1 MIANRYIQ
9 SKLSDFVDNL
19 SGFLNKECISCM
31 ERESIKSECDFIGLK
46 NNRLNYRC
54 KKCRKQCTKLI
65 NEVVKN
71 FPAT

>member
-1 MIANRYIQ
+1 MQ
-9 SKLSDFVDNL
+9 SKLSDFADNL
-19 SGFLNKECISCM
+19 SGILNKEYISCM
-31 ERESIKSECDFIGLK
+31 EREIIKPECDFIGLK

-71 FPAT
+71 FLAT

>member
-46 NNRLNYRC
+46 NNRLN
-54 KKCRKQCTKLI
+54 
-65 NEVVKN
+65 
-71 FPAT
+71 